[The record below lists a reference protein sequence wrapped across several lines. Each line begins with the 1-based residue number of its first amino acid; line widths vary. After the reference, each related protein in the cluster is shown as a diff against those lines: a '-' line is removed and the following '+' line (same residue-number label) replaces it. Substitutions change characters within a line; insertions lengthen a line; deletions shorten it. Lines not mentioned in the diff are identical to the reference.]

1 MYSLQERSMAQLE
14 NVGKSGL
21 VRGIAIGLGAAVLIP
36 VAAKAVAPF
45 IRPATRS
52 VLKFGLVAFEKAREA
67 AGELSETVEDMAAE
81 VREELRAERAAGEA
95 ATTPEEEVAAT
106 AAPSANEA
114 DTPSNR

>member
-1 MYSLQERSMAQLE
+1 
-14 NVGKSGL
+14 
-21 VRGIAIGLGAAVLIP
+21 
-36 VAAKAVAPF
+36 
-45 IRPATRS
+45 
-52 VLKFGLVAFEKAREA
+52 
-67 AGELSETVEDMAAE
+67 MAAE